1 MALTRAF
8 LKSLGLDEDKVTSI
22 IEAHTE
28 TINGLTTAKT
38 QLEQQLAEAKK
49 DGETLKTVQKEL
61 DDLKKE
67 DYKTKYETEKKA
79 HEDLVASNAAKEA
92 KTAKETAVKAFYE
105 SKNIKGA
112 NLAIAMRGTSLDG
125 IELDDK
131 GAIKDTKT
139 LEDLVAGDFKPLT
152 NAAGPRVVG
161 SGASVGG
168 GSDGGAGKNTGYNL
182 RNALHDAYDNK

>member
-28 TINGLTTAKT
+28 TVNGLKSEKAT
-38 QLEQQLAEAKK
+38 LEQQLADAKK
-49 DGETLKTVQKEL
+49 DADTLTTVQKEL

-112 NLAIAMRGTSLDG
+112 NLAIAMRGTNMDG

-152 NAAGPRVVG
+152 NATGPRVVD
-161 SGASVGG
+161 SGASVGS
-168 GSDGGAGKNTGYNL
+168 GSGASGDGKPLSL
-182 RNALHDAYDNK
+182 RAALHDAYDTK

>member
-79 HEDLVASNAAKEA
+79 HDDLVASNAAKEA

-125 IELDDK
+125 IELNDK
-131 GAIKDTKT
+131 GAIKDTKA

-152 NAAGPRVVG
+152 SAAGSRVVS

-168 GSDGGAGKNTGYNL
+168 GSDAGAGKNTGYNL
-182 RNALHDAYDNK
+182 RASLHDAYDKE